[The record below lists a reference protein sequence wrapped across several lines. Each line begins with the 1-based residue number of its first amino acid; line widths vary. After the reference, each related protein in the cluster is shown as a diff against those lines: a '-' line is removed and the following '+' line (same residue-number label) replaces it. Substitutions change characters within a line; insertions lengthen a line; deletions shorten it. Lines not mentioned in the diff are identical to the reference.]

1 MFAPVAW
8 RPLQFAAKGRAMTNR
23 KPIASGFFLSL
34 LIIIGFI
41 WGAATGEAM
50 RGILFG
56 TLAGI
61 GLALLLWLVD
71 RRR

>member
-1 MFAPVAW
+1 
-8 RPLQFAAKGRAMTNR
+8 MTNR
-23 KPIASGFFLSL
+23 KPLASGFFLSV
-34 LIIIGFI
+34 LIITGFI
-41 WGAATGEAM
+41 WGAAAGQAM

-61 GLALLLWLVD
+61 VLALILWLID

>member
-1 MFAPVAW
+1 
-8 RPLQFAAKGRAMTNR
+8 MTNR
-23 KPIASGFFLSL
+23 KPLAGGFFLSV
-34 LIIIGFI
+34 LIIAGFV
-41 WGAATGEAM
+41 WGAATGQAM

-61 GLALLLWLVD
+61 ALALVLWLFD

>member
-1 MFAPVAW
+1 
-8 RPLQFAAKGRAMTNR
+8 MTNR
-23 KPIASGFFLSL
+23 KPIAGGFFLSV
-34 LIIIGFI
+34 LIIAGFV
-41 WGAATGEAM
+41 WGAVTGQAM

-61 GLALLLWLVD
+61 ALALILWLVD

>member
-1 MFAPVAW
+1 MI
-8 RPLQFAAKGRAMTNR
+8 NR
-23 KPIASGFFLSL
+23 KPIAGGFFLSV
-34 LIIIGFI
+34 LIITGFV
-41 WGAATGEAM
+41 WGAATGQAM

-61 GLALLLWLVD
+61 VLALVLWLVD

>member
-1 MFAPVAW
+1 MHFP
-8 RPLQFAAKGRAMTNR
+8 AKAVLMTNR
-23 KPIASGFFLSL
+23 KPIAGGFFLSI
-34 LIIIGFI
+34 LIITGFI
-41 WGAATGEAM
+41 WGAATGQAM

-61 GLALLLWLVD
+61 ALVLILWLVD